1 MVTTKWEIV
10 LNLTNQH
17 KLGVLQRIIIQ
28 QRIQFCPLCGAW
40 QYLLIKDQ
48 RGRPLYFNTEAD
60 DRIDFFTRWGLFFLF
75 SHLTA
80 LPCITAID
88 DDIHVGAVHQVFQDA
103 KLLFGTSRHQIFII
117 YLFVLRSTAI

>member
-1 MVTTKWEIV
+1 M

-60 DRIDFFTRWGLFFLF
+60 DRIDFFYEMRSLF
-75 SHLTA
+75 SLLSRLTA
-80 LPCITAID
+80 LPCITGID

>member
-1 MVTTKWEIV
+1 MVAAKWEVV

-28 QRIQFCPLCGAW
+28 QRVQFCPLCGAW

-60 DRIDFFTRWGLFFLF
+60 DRIDFFTSWGLFFV
-75 SHLTA
+75 S
-80 LPCITAID
+80 
-88 DDIHVGAVHQVFQDA
+88 
-103 KLLFGTSRHQIFII
+103 
-117 YLFVLRSTAI
+117 

>member
-60 DRIDFFTRWGLFFLF
+60 DRIDFFTRWGLFFL
-75 SHLTA
+75 S
-80 LPCITAID
+80 
-88 DDIHVGAVHQVFQDA
+88 
-103 KLLFGTSRHQIFII
+103 
-117 YLFVLRSTAI
+117 

>member
-1 MVTTKWEIV
+1 M

-28 QRIQFCPLCGAW
+28 QRVQFCPLCGAW

-60 DRIDFFTRWGLFFLF
+60 DRIDFLRDEVSFFSLK
-75 SHLTA
+75 SPNRTTLH
-80 LPCITAID
+80 P
-88 DDIHVGAVHQVFQDA
+88 
-103 KLLFGTSRHQIFII
+103 
-117 YLFVLRSTAI
+117 